1 MGRKRTYVEAG
12 FEDGFQG
19 DTPEP
24 AHQNSEDE
32 PESVPIAGPSSSSG
46 KEKPSAKRRKL
57 LKLKTKKANQKRLA
71 KIEEP
76 DESGK
81 SEAVESAD
89 GQPEQQNEVVKSAY
103 GRANRERLRKSMRL
117 GSFVSELLL
126 TGAQY

>member
-1 MGRKRTYVEAG
+1 MTRYTNIGRKRTYVEAG

-32 PESVPIAGPSSSSG
+32 PESVPVAGSSSSSG

-57 LKLKTKKANQKRLA
+57 LKLKAKKAKQK
-71 KIEEP
+71 KIFRTEEP

-81 SEAVESAD
+81 AEAAESVD
-89 GQPEQQNEVVKSAY
+89 GQPEQHDGSRFIVVWCSVIRRPC
-103 GRANRERLRKSMRL
+103 G
-117 GSFVSELLL
+117 
-126 TGAQY
+126 